1 MGLDAELWQAAE
13 CNDIDKVGF
22 FFFYF
27 MRKINFMC
35 NDIDKVGFF
44 VCAWKKAFFW
54 FFVQKTS
61 VGDIDKVGVD
71 FFLCLVT
78 NICR

>member
-22 FFFYF
+22 SFLCLV
-27 MRKINFMC
+27 KSL
-35 NDIDKVGFF
+35 
-44 VCAWKKAFFW
+44 FW
-54 FFVQKTS
+54 FFVKKTS

-71 FFLCLVT
+71 FFLCLVIK
-78 NICR
+78 NL